1 MDRITEQTSKYDNLE
16 QKSVGEILADINTED
31 QLVANA
37 VQKSLSSIEHL
48 LEAMEPKFK
57 NGGRLFYIGAGTSG
71 RLGILDASEIPPTYG
86 MSHDKVI
93 GIIAGGDG
101 AIRKAV
107 EFAED
112 SKSLAKEDLEK
123 LGLSDKDTV
132 VGLAASGT
140 TPYVIGGLEYANSLG
155 ALTSCITCNPSSPIA
170 SISKFPIE
178 VIVGPE
184 YVSGSTRMKSG
195 TAQKMVLNM
204 ISTSLM
210 IRIGRVKGNKMVNMQ
225 LNNQKLVERGIRFL
239 VEELEIGEEKAGD
252 LLKQHG
258 SVKAVLNQFQ

>member
-101 AIRKAV
+101 AISFPLPGQPTLRTAPKF
-107 EFAED
+107 EILCFLRD
-112 SKSLAKEDLEK
+112 SLKSTFSP
-123 LGLSDKDTV
+123 LS
-132 VGLAASGT
+132 
-140 TPYVIGGLEYANSLG
+140 
-155 ALTSCITCNPSSPIA
+155 
-170 SISKFPIE
+170 SK
-178 VIVGPE
+178 
-184 YVSGSTRMKSG
+184 
-195 TAQKMVLNM
+195 
-204 ISTSLM
+204 
-210 IRIGRVKGNKMVNMQ
+210 
-225 LNNQKLVERGIRFL
+225 
-239 VEELEIGEEKAGD
+239 
-252 LLKQHG
+252 
-258 SVKAVLNQFQ
+258 